1 VSMLQPEGWH
11 VN

>member
-1 VSMLQPEGWH
+1 VSMLQREGWH